1 MQIRK
6 EDVDLIANELQ
17 ISRTVA
23 EQTLREHHGDV
34 VAALEELTD

>member
-6 EDVDLIANELQ
+6 EDVEVMVSELL
-17 ISRTVA
+17 ISRTLA
-23 EQTLREHHGDV
+23 EQTLREHHGDL